1 VRGGGRHAAL
11 LLLLTLLGAVC
22 GVVPAAATPSTA
34 QAALAG
40 PRFVELTV
48 GTVSPG
54 VVTAATTALIVTG
67 SLRNTGDRSV
77 SDLEVRLQRAPAVTT
92 AAGLTAALRA
102 VPETFSA
109 TGPFHRVAD
118 RLEPGSSVDFA
129 LELPTTGGPG
139 SSLALAGPGVYPVLV
154 NVNGTPDFGN
164 PARLDAAHLLL
175 PVQGV
180 PGSTP
185 PSTTPPS
192 TTPPSTP
199 VAPPGVTLLW
209 PLADTPRLLPVTP
222 GSAPLL
228 SDDDLATSLAEGG
241 RLDGLLRA
249 ATTATSATAD
259 PTGQLGASL
268 CLAVD
273 PDLLATAEAMTTP
286 GGYQVRTSTGTTAG
300 TGTDAAARWL
310 NRLRTAAA
318 DTCVTALPWARADLN
333 ASARAGLATQ
343 ERLAVTGG
351 AAQVARVTGADS
363 LPTLTWPVDG
373 VLTDTAAADLQAM
386 GQTSV
391 LLSAAAVS
399 AAGGAQLDPTTR
411 TARVPAGA
419 GTLGAALLDPPT
431 ATALAATG
439 SNPVTGGA
447 DTSTTDRA
455 SALQD
460 ALGALSWPSLVGLGG
475 DGTAAGAPTSV
486 VVAPPQLWTADATEA
501 TAVIGAVGGL
511 LTAGLA
517 TARPLESLVAGTQ
530 TATTT
535 AALAYPV
542 GAAAAELTAT
552 TTDAVAGTAGAVADL
567 AEATTT
573 DVQAQVDPITLTDPL
588 QLDLVRSL
596 SRAPDA
602 PPASGVADVLSN
614 LKAQVQLQ
622 APGGPY
628 TLASETSPLL
638 LVVRNGLPVT
648 VDVRIAVTGPPGLTV
663 TDTGVQQL
671 PANSSR
677 QLMLPTSVGR
687 TGQFAVDVTL
697 TTSGGQSL
705 GPATRVLVLSTAYG
719 TATAAVTGAAALLL
733 LVLVGRRLWHRFRG
747 QDDPADEGR
756 QP

>member
-1 VRGGGRHAAL
+1 MRGGGRDAAL
-11 LLLLTLLGAVC
+11 LLLLALLGAVC
-22 GVVPAAATPSTA
+22 GAVPASAAAVPATGQTTLS
-34 QAALAG
+34 G

-48 GTVSPG
+48 GAVSPR
-54 VVTAATTALIVTG
+54 VVTAATTAVIVTA

-102 VPETFSA
+102 VPETFSSI
-109 TGPFHRVAD
+109 GPFRRVAD
-118 RLEPGSSVDFA
+118 RLDPGSSVDFT
-129 LELPTTGGPG
+129 LELPTTGRTG

-154 NVNGTPDFGN
+154 NVNGTPDYGN
-164 PARLDAAHLLL
+164 PARLDEAHLLL

-185 PSTTPPS
+185 PGPPA
-192 TTPPSTP
+192 
-199 VAPPGVTLLW
+199 APPGVTLLW
-209 PLADTPRLLPVTP
+209 PLADAPRLLPVTP

-228 SDDDLATSLAEGG
+228 SDDALATSLAEGG
-241 RLDGLLRA
+241 RLDGLLTT
-249 ATTATSATAD
+249 ATTATTATAD
-259 PTGQLGASL
+259 PTGQLRASL

-286 GGYQVRTSTGTTAG
+286 GGYQVRTG
-300 TGTDAAARWL
+300 TGTAPGTGADAAARWL
-310 NRLRTAAA
+310 DRLRTAAA
-318 DTCVTALPWARADLN
+318 GTCVTALPWAGADLN
-333 ASARAGLATQ
+333 AGARARLVTQ
-343 ERLAVTGG
+343 EQLAVTGG
-351 AAQVARVTGADS
+351 AAEVARVTGVDS
-363 LPTLTWPVDG
+363 APTLTWPVDG
-373 VLTDTAAADLQAM
+373 TLTDTAAADLQAM

-399 AAGGAQLDPTTR
+399 AVGGAQLDPTAR

-419 GTLGAALLDPPT
+419 GTLGAVLLDPPT

-439 SNPVTGGA
+439 SAPVTGEA

-475 DGTAAGAPTSV
+475 ARTAAGAPRSV

-517 TARPLESLVAGTQ
+517 TARPLEAVVAGTQ
-530 TATTT
+530 TATTP

-542 GAAAAELTAT
+542 GAGAAELSAT
-552 TTDAVAGTAGAVADL
+552 TTDAVAATAGAVADL
-567 AEATTT
+567 AAATTT
-573 DVQAQVDPITLTDPL
+573 DPQAQVDPTTLTDPL
-588 QLDLVRSL
+588 QLDLVRSM
-596 SRAPDA
+596 SRAPGA
-602 PPASGVADVLSN
+602 PPASGVADVLTA
-614 LKAQVQLQ
+614 LEARVQLQ

-638 LVVRNGLPVT
+638 LVVRNGLPVA
-648 VDVRIAVTGPPGLTV
+648 VAVRIAVAGPPGLRV

-677 QLMLPTSVGR
+677 QLSLPTSVGR

-697 TTSGGQSL
+697 TTSGGRSL
-705 GPATRVLVLSTAYG
+705 GPSTRVLVMSTAYG
-719 TATAAVTGAAALLL
+719 TVTAAVTVGAALLL
-733 LVLVGRRLWHRFRG
+733 LALVVRRLWHRFRG
-747 QDDPADEGR
+747 QPDPADEGR